1 MCLINF
7 SSSLDFVRMFPDG
20 NKNNTDQVE
29 KIYVF
34 LDNINKSWKTLGPSS
49 VNTFSSKPSS
59 DRPTHKTKAE
69 ILYLGRRRR
78 KEKVE
83 SPFVDQEQLLPLV
96 HLTDRLTHAALIRTS
111 VR

>member
-34 LDNINKSWKTLGPSS
+34 LDNNNKSWKTLGPSS
-49 VNTFSSKPSS
+49 VSTFSS
-59 DRPTHKTKAE
+59 
-69 ILYLGRRRR
+69 
-78 KEKVE
+78 
-83 SPFVDQEQLLPLV
+83 
-96 HLTDRLTHAALIRTS
+96 
-111 VR
+111 

>member
-7 SSSLDFVRMFPDG
+7 SSSFDFVRMFPDG
-20 NKNNTDQVE
+20 NKNNNDQVE

-34 LDNINKSWKTLGPSS
+34 LGNNTKSWKTLRPSS
-49 VNTFSSKPSS
+49 VNTFSSKLSS
-59 DRPTHKTKAE
+59 GPETQPKAE
-69 ILYLGRRRR
+69 ILYLGPRRR

-83 SPFVDQEQLLPLV
+83 SPFMDPS
-96 HLTDRLTHAALIRTS
+96 DRLTHAALIQTG